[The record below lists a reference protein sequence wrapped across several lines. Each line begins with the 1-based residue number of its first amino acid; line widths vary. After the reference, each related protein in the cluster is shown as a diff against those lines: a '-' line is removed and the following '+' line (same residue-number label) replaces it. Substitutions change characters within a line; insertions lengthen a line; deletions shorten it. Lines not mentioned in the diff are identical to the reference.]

1 MNTSLINK
9 NISKE
14 ESIATLVLL
23 GWKLILPNVLLKP
36 LNFNFS
42 VSIFIKE
49 NETFVFI
56 NDITSKV
63 ESMDTVILDSDNM
76 FIYSPST
83 IIQVVLDNTNGN
95 INKNK

>member
-76 FIYSPST
+76 FIYYPST